1 MVLNNSFMPTPKKIG
16 KYQVQGVLG
25 KGAMGVVYKGY
36 DPFIKR
42 TVAIKTIHSNML
54 ASDIGDEI
62 LARFS
67 KEAEAVG
74 RLAHP
79 NIVAIYDYDEEQGLP
94 YFVME
99 YVQGRE
105 LKSLM
110 LEKGLFSV
118 HDVADL
124 MGPVL
129 DALEYSHS
137 YGVIHRDIKPANI
150 FVLDSGDVKLADF
163 GIARLDDSEYTQ
175 VGSVL
180 GTPNYMS
187 PEQCKGALLD
197 ARSDL
202 FSVALIIY
210 QMLTGQRAFTGDT
223 SQETMNKVVHEPV
236 QRATE
241 LNPTLDGRID
251 RFFAMALA
259 KDPEQRFQTASGLKH
274 ALFRLQEPAPRPSA
288 LKNWFVKYRAPTAV
302 GCISLVLGGLFLQV
316 QNIQDRER
324 EQAQAV
330 VIDAELQAKIARI
343 LKVAKAHMLVERLVA
358 PQGSNAYDA
367 YQLVLDM
374 DPHNETAKQGLAVV
388 EEKFMARLK
397 ALQQADTSGQAKAYG
412 ELGKTLF
419 PNNPIWD
426 AN

>member
-54 ASDIGDEI
+54 ASDIADEI

-150 FVLDSGDVKLADF
+150 FVLAGGDVKLADF

-210 QMLTGQRAFTGDT
+210 QMLTGQRPFTGDT
-223 SQETMNKVVHEPV
+223 SQETMHKVVHESV

-241 LNPTLDGRID
+241 LNPTLDERID
-251 RFFAMALA
+251 RFFSMALA
-259 KDPEQRFQTASGLKH
+259 KEPKQRFQTASGLKH
-274 ALFRLQEPAPRPSA
+274 ALLRLQEPAPRPSA

-316 QNIQDRER
+316 QNIQDREL
-324 EQAQAV
+324 EQEQAV
-330 VIDAELQAKIARI
+330 VIDAKLQAKIARI

-374 DPHNETAKQGLAVV
+374 DPRNQTAKQGLAVV

-397 ALQQADTSGQAKAYG
+397 ALQQADTSGQAKAYE

-419 PNNPIWD
+419 PENPIWY